1 MTPNSTR
8 KLCCKMKQDVSR
20 QVLLSVSIPWFL
32 KDTVIFGLS
41 HRDWLP
47 HKCLSSLSRSKCQ
60 LFSTSARITT
70 KATRHIR
77 CFQVGILGC
86 TFSELQFIR
95 MAVGRAATGAE
106 GHNNRLHQQQQGRGA
121 IDNYSNGEDDQ
132 WSQWGRVWV
141 VPSFV
146 YIEYN
151 ILSLSNI
158 TNYALFR
165 S

>member
-1 MTPNSTR
+1 MN
-8 KLCCKMKQDVSR
+8 
-20 QVLLSVSIPWFL
+20 

-47 HKCLSSLSRSKCQ
+47 HKCLSSLSRAKCR
-60 LFSTSARITT
+60 LSIMMHYREWFYTSGRNTT
-70 KATRHIR
+70 KFLYIR
-77 CFQVGILGC
+77 FIRYFQVGILGC
-86 TFSELQFIR
+86 TFSELQAPSEWPL
-95 MAVGRAATGAE
+95 AVVWPCCHRSRGTQQAAPATAG
-106 GHNNRLHQQQQGRGA
+106 GGV

-132 WSQWGRVWV
+132 WSQWHRVWL

-146 YIEYN
+146 FIEYN

>member
-1 MTPNSTR
+1 MN
-8 KLCCKMKQDVSR
+8 
-20 QVLLSVSIPWFL
+20 

-47 HKCLSSLSRSKCQ
+47 HKCLSSLSRAKCR
-60 LFSTSARITT
+60 LSIMMHYREWFYTSGRNTM
-70 KATRHIR
+70 KATATRFIR
-77 CFQVGILGC
+77 YFQVGILGC
-86 TFSELQFIR
+86 TFSELQAPSEWPL
-95 MAVGRAATGAE
+95 AVVWPCCHRSRGTTGCTSNSGGE
-106 GHNNRLHQQQQGRGA
+106 GA
-121 IDNYSNGEDDQ
+121 SVNYSNGEDDQ
-132 WSQWGRVWV
+132 WSQWHRVWL

-146 YIEYN
+146 FIEYN